1 MPSSVTS
8 PEKFYGFKP
17 GEDRKLARWDKIVK
31 YFQRLDGESD
41 RIKVVNLGETTE
53 GNPFILAYISSKENL
68 TDLDRYKEMSW
79 KIGHPR
85 GARAPTHCSAS
96 FSYFFPFSERVSRNN
111 GV

>member
-1 MPSSVTS
+1 MKAPLAILNRPRVIPIGDYMPSSATS

-53 GNPFILAYISSKENL
+53 GNPFILAYISSK
-68 TDLDRYKEMSW
+68 
-79 KIGHPR
+79 
-85 GARAPTHCSAS
+85 ARARATS
-96 FSYFFPFSERVSRNN
+96 
-111 GV
+111 